1 MASISDSIQLT
12 LEQKITPTIFESLWA
27 LDPIYPMIARSST
40 NVVRNR
46 GIGRGWNVLK
56 TWVAGVAGG
65 AKFTSPVGGNVVSG
79 TNNFTMYDT
88 PQSFQAVDEVSAPA
102 FIQTTIQLVE
112 HRGNFYLPHQ
122 ILRAD
127 RLNASIGSVVA
138 QNLKGVGDLLAQ
150 QESSVF
156 YSTDTTSFALADLG
170 NSSGNVSNKSG
181 DTAAIEIDLSGTD
194 ASGRVHRFRG
204 GMLVDL
210 FSSDG
215 NTKRNTNFYVAVDN
229 VDPLAD
235 TITLRRMDGGDLQT
249 TTVLGGGI
257 TYAGAGGDNDII
269 VIKDSVKVAP
279 NSLESWIADGV
290 SVTDFFGITVADNSQ
305 FKSYVPSAINAALT
319 ESTLNRHF
327 ARFYE
332 AFPGKQ
338 LDAAI
343 TTMGVLIG
351 FIDNL
356 DTYNAAVA
364 DQPGRFRYD
373 RNGRALE
380 VDAGWESFRYR
391 FASRA
396 CEIYT
401 STYANSGTFY
411 SGKLKNGGITRY
423 VPPAIPGAKVDS
435 RFGAEVEFIAPIG
448 GSGGYQG
455 IFKHAHGGSGATTD
469 FLEAPFVR
477 QWNCM
482 PVQPNWM
489 KLTGIAE
496 VLG

>member
-1 MASISDSIQLT
+1 MASISDSVQLT
-12 LEQKITPTIFESLWA
+12 LEQKIVPTIFESLWA

-56 TWVAGVAGG
+56 TWVAGLAGG

-150 QESSVF
+150 QEAAVF
-156 YSTDTTSFALADLG
+156 YSTDTTNFALGDLG
-170 NSSGNVSNKSG
+170 DTSANVANKSG
-181 DTAAIEIDLSGTD
+181 DTAAIEVDLSGTN
-194 ASGRVHRFRG
+194 ASGRVHRFRA
-204 GMLVDL
+204 GMLLDI
-210 FSSDG
+210 FDTTG
-215 NTKRNTNFYVAVDN
+215 TTKRNTNFYVVVDN
-229 VDPLAD
+229 VDPLTN
-235 TITLRRMDGGDLQT
+235 TITLRRVDGGSLQT
-249 TTVLGGGI
+249 TTTLGGGI
-257 TYAGAGGDNDII
+257 TFAGAGGDNDIL
-269 VIKDSVKVAP
+269 VIKDSVKIAP
-279 NSLESWIADGV
+279 NSLESWIADGTT
-290 SVTDFFGITVADNSQ
+290 VTDFFGITIADNSQ
-305 FKSYVPSAINAALT
+305 FKSYVPTAINAALT

-327 ARFYE
+327 AQFYE
-332 AFPGKQ
+332 AFPGKK

-356 DTYNAAVA
+356 DTYNSAVA
-364 DQPGRFRYD
+364 DQPGRYRYD
-373 RNGRALE
+373 RNGRVLE
-380 VDAGWESFRYR
+380 VDAGWDSFRYR
-391 FASRA
+391 FASRP

-401 STYANSGTFY
+401 STYCNSGTFY
-411 SGKLKNGGITRY
+411 AGKIKNGGLTRY
-423 VPPAIPGAKVDS
+423 VPPSIPGAKVDS
-435 RFGAEVEFIAPIG
+435 RFGTEVEFIAPIG
-448 GSGGYQG
+448 GTGGYQG

-477 QWNCM
+477 QWNVM
-482 PVQPNWM
+482 PTQPNFM
-489 KLTGIAE
+489 KLGTITE

>member
-1 MASISDSIQLT
+1 MATISDSVQLT
-12 LEQKITPTIFESLWA
+12 LEQKIVPTIFESLWA
-27 LDPIYPMIARSST
+27 LDPIYPMLARSST

-56 TWVAGVAGG
+56 TWVAGLAGG

-102 FIQTTIQLVE
+102 FIQTTVQLVE

-150 QESSVF
+150 QEAAVF

-170 NSSGNVSNKSG
+170 DSSANVANKSG

-210 FSSDG
+210 YDSTGS
-215 NTKRNTNFYVAVDN
+215 TKRNSNFYVAVDN
-229 VDPLAD
+229 VDPLED
-235 TITLRRMDGGDLQT
+235 TITLRRVDGGTFQT

-257 TYAGAGGDNDII
+257 TYATAGGDNDII
-269 VIKDSVKVAP
+269 VIKDSVGVAP
-279 NSLESWIADGV
+279 NSLESWIADGTD
-290 SVTDFFGITVADNSQ
+290 VTEFFGITIADNSQ

-327 ARFYE
+327 AKFYE
-332 AFPGKQ
+332 SFPGKK

-356 DTYNAAVA
+356 DTYNASVA

-373 RNGRALE
+373 RNGKALE
-380 VDAGWESFRYR
+380 IDAGWEAFRYR
-391 FASRA
+391 FASRPT
-396 CEIYT
+396 EIYT
-401 STYANSGTFY
+401 STYCNSGTLY
-411 SGKLKNGGITRY
+411 AGKMLNGGITRY
-423 VPPAIPGAKVDS
+423 VPPSIPGAKVDS
-435 RFGAEVEFIAPIG
+435 RFGTEVEFIAPIG

-477 QWNCM
+477 QWNTM
-482 PVQPNWM
+482 PTQPNFM
-489 KLTGIAE
+489 KLGSITE

>member
-12 LEQKITPTIFESLWA
+12 LEQKITPTIFESLWS

-156 YSTDTTSFALADLG
+156 YSTDTTSFALADVG
-170 NSSGNVSNKSG
+170 DASSNVSNKSA

-210 FSSDG
+210 YSSDG
-215 NTKRNTNFYVAVDN
+215 NTRRNTNFYVAVDN
-229 VDPLAD
+229 VDPLSD

-257 TYAGAGGDNDII
+257 TYATGG
-269 VIKDSVKVAP
+269 
-279 NSLESWIADGV
+279 G
-290 SVTDFFGITVADNSQ
+290 Q
-305 FKSYVPSAINAALT
+305 
-319 ESTLNRHF
+319 RH
-327 ARFYE
+327 Y
-332 AFPGKQ
+332 
-338 LDAAI
+338 
-343 TTMGVLIG
+343 
-351 FIDNL
+351 
-356 DTYNAAVA
+356 
-364 DQPGRFRYD
+364 RY
-373 RNGRALE
+373 
-380 VDAGWESFRYR
+380 
-391 FASRA
+391 
-396 CEIYT
+396 
-401 STYANSGTFY
+401 
-411 SGKLKNGGITRY
+411 
-423 VPPAIPGAKVDS
+423 
-435 RFGAEVEFIAPIG
+435 
-448 GSGGYQG
+448 
-455 IFKHAHGGSGATTD
+455 
-469 FLEAPFVR
+469 
-477 QWNCM
+477 
-482 PVQPNWM
+482 
-489 KLTGIAE
+489 
-496 VLG
+496 